1 MKIVLSL
8 VVLVLLSSCGMTKEN
23 IEAFNRSA
31 DRLRYNNFNNDDYP
45 TYTAPQVQPYT
56 RLNDTQ
62 STNYMIN
69 TSDGIKM
76 KNCIRLPSG
85 SMYCH

>member
-8 VVLVLLSSCGMTKEN
+8 VILVLLSSCGMTN
-23 IEAFNRSA
+23 DQWAN
-31 DRLRYNNFNNDDYP
+31 LNNSLQPLHNMNNDDYP

-85 SMYCH
+85 SVYCH